1 MMEEYGTVVELK
13 AAGVATVLCCRNS
26 MCEHCASAEACHPGN
41 DKHVMLVEAINPL
54 GATVGQR
61 VRLAVDT
68 GSFLRSSFI
77 LYIVPLIALVIGAA
91 SGEML
96 GRLLHLN
103 ADPNLLAALFGTVF
117 LVGSLLLIKFAGR
130 ILSNERYMPRIIAI
144 IEEEN

>member
-13 AAGVATVLCCRNS
+13 DAGVATILCCRSS
-26 MCEHCASAEACHPGN
+26 MCEHCAAAEACHSGN
-41 DKHVMLVEAINPL
+41 DKQTMLVDAINPL

-68 GSFLRSSFI
+68 SSFLRSSFI

-117 LVGSLLLIKFAGR
+117 LVGSLLFIKFAGK
-130 ILSNERYMPRIIAI
+130 ILSNERYMPRITAI